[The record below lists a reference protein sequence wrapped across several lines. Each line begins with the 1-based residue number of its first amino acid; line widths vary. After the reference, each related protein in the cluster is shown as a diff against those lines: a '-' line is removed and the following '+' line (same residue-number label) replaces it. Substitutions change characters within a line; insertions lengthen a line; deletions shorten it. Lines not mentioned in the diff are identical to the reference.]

1 MVKHTQTFRQQQP
14 RNYQNNDENTR
25 TMFQIWSKLTI
36 KTPQRRQLRRS
47 NVFLDNS
54 EQISHIL

>member
-25 TMFQIWSKLTI
+25 IMFQIWSKLTI

-54 EQISHIL
+54 EQIFHIL

>member
-25 TMFQIWSKLTI
+25 IMFQIWSKLTI

-54 EQISHIL
+54 EQILHIL

>member
-1 MVKHTQTFRQQQP
+1 MVKHTQAIRQQQP

-25 TMFQIWSKLTI
+25 IMFQIWSKLTI

-54 EQISHIL
+54 EQIFHIL

>member
-1 MVKHTQTFRQQQP
+1 MVKHTQTIRQQQP
-14 RNYQNNDENTR
+14 RNYQNNDENIR
-25 TMFQIWSKLTI
+25 IMFQIWSKLTI

-54 EQISHIL
+54 EQILHIL

>member
-1 MVKHTQTFRQQQP
+1 MVKHTQAIRQQQS

-25 TMFQIWSKLTI
+25 IMFQIWSKLTI

-54 EQISHIL
+54 EQVLHIL